1 MMLEAVGCAA
11 RTIGGL
17 KVRAAHPTEDTSNL
31 FLMSHTRVGTF
42 PTRLTSQKPS
52 VMYDRYNAGRLQSTA
67 LTPFRSLFQPGES
80 LDATHFFIYVRCIP
94 GFCISHL

>member
-31 FLMSHTRVGTF
+31 FLMSHTRAGTF
-42 PTRLTSQKPS
+42 PSLLTSQKPS
-52 VMYDRYNAGRLQSTA
+52 VMYDR
-67 LTPFRSLFQPGES
+67 
-80 LDATHFFIYVRCIP
+80 
-94 GFCISHL
+94 